1 MSRDIRV
8 FKFGGASVKDAD
20 AVVNVAEII
29 RQHVNTDLIIVVSA
43 MGKTTNKLE
52 DIFNAFLKKDKSAF
66 DQKTLALKQFHL
78 DIVQNLFRNAPIR
91 ELQQCIEKYF
101 DKINDFYEQRIDDVS
116 HLYDQLI
123 PYGEILST
131 KIIHFYLLNSN
142 INSTW
147 LDARKC
153 IKTDTN
159 HQNANVNWAL
169 TTERINNDLT
179 PLLKENQV
187 VVSQGFIGSAE
198 NNSTTT
204 LGREGSDYSA
214 GIFAYAVK
222 AKEVII
228 WKDVPGM
235 LNADPKYF
243 EDTVKLE
250 QISFK
255 EAIELSYYG
264 ASVIHP
270 KTIKPLQN
278 KNIPLYVKSFIHPE
292 NKGTIIQKRTENDN
306 DIPSF
311 IFKKNQVLFSIMP
324 KDFSFL
330 IEENLSDIFLKL
342 SKINAHINI
351 MQNSALSFS
360 FLMDNKLDIIKGIQ
374 SALENDYIF
383 KYNTNLEL
391 VTIRHY
397 DQQTIDFVTREKE
410 ILLEQKTRTTARFV
424 LGNSEV
430 ARNTIKE
437 V

>member
-29 RQHVNTDLIIVVSA
+29 RRHMDTDLIIVVSA

-52 DIFNAFLKKDKSAF
+52 DIFNAFVKKDKSAF
-66 DQKTLALKQFHL
+66 DQKTQALKQFHI
-78 DIVQNLFRNAPIR
+78 DIAQNLFGNAPNR
-91 ELQQCIEKYF
+91 ELQQCIEEYF
-101 DKINDFYEQRIDDVS
+101 DEINDFYEQKNDDVS
-116 HLYDQLI
+116 HFYDQLI

-131 KIIHFYLLNSN
+131 KIIHYYLLNSN

-159 HQNANVNWAL
+159 HQNANVNWPL
-169 TTERINNDLT
+169 TTEYIIKDVT
-179 PLLKENQV
+179 PLLKKNQV
-187 VVSQGFIGSAE
+187 VISQGFIGSAE

-214 GIFAYAVK
+214 GIFAYAVQ
-222 AKEVII
+222 ANEVII

-243 EDTVKLE
+243 ENTVKLE

-278 KNIPLYVKSFIHPE
+278 KNIPLHVKSFIQPE
-292 NKGTIIQKRTENDN
+292 SKGTIIQKRTEND
-306 DIPSF
+306 DAIPSF

-342 SKINAHINI
+342 SKTKAHINI

-360 FLMDNKLDIIKGIQ
+360 FLMDNKSDIVEKIK
-374 SALENDYIF
+374 SSLENDYIV

-397 DQQTIDFVTREKE
+397 DQKTIDFVTREKE
-410 ILLEQKTRTTARFV
+410 ILLEQKTRSTARFV
-424 LGNSEV
+424 LGNTET

>member
-29 RQHVNTDLIIVVSA
+29 RQHMDTDLIIVVSA

-52 DIFNAFLKKDKSAF
+52 DIFNAFVKKDKSAF
-66 DQKTLALKQFHL
+66 DQKTQALKQFHL
-78 DIVQNLFRNAPIR
+78 DIAQNLFGNSPNR
-91 ELQQCIEKYF
+91 ELQQCIDEYF
-101 DKINDFYEQRIDDVS
+101 DEINDFYEQKSDEVS

-131 KIIHFYLLNSN
+131 KIIHYYLLNSN
-142 INSTW
+142 INSPW

-153 IKTDTN
+153 IKTDAN
-159 HQNANVNWAL
+159 HQNANVNWPL
-169 TTERINNDLT
+169 TTEYIINDVT
-179 PLLKENQV
+179 PLLKKNQV
-187 VVSQGFIGSAE
+187 VISQGFIGSAE

-214 GIFAYAVK
+214 GIFAYAVQ
-222 AKEVII
+222 ANEVII

-278 KNIPLYVKSFIHPE
+278 KNIPLYVKSFIQPE
-292 NKGTIIQKRTENDN
+292 SKGTIIQRRTEND
-306 DIPSF
+306 DAIPSF

-342 SKINAHINI
+342 SKTNAHINI

-360 FLMDNKLDIIKGIQ
+360 FLMDNKSDIVEKIK
-374 SALENDYIF
+374 SALENDYIV

-397 DQQTIDFVTREKE
+397 DQKTIDFVTREKE
-410 ILLEQKTRTTARFV
+410 ILLEQKTRSTARFV
-424 LGNSEV
+424 LGNTET
-430 ARNTIKE
+430 ATNTIKE

>member
-1 MSRDIRV
+1 MSKDIRV

-29 RQHVNTDLIIVVSA
+29 RQHMDTNLIIVVSA

-52 DIFNAFLKKDKSAF
+52 DIFNAFVKKDKSAF
-66 DQKTLALKQFHL
+66 DQKTQALRQFHF
-78 DIVQNLFRNAPIR
+78 DIVENLFGNTPNK
-91 ELQQCIEKYF
+91 ELQQCIEEYF
-101 DKINDFYEQRIDDVS
+101 DEINDFYEQKSDEVS

-131 KIIHFYLLNSN
+131 KIIHYYLLNSN

-159 HQNANVNWAL
+159 HQNANVNWPL
-169 TTERINNDLT
+169 TTEYIINYVK
-179 PLLKENQV
+179 PLLKKNQV
-187 VVSQGFIGSAE
+187 VISQGFIGSTE

-214 GIFAYAVK
+214 GIFAYAVQ
-222 AKEVII
+222 ANEVII

-243 EDTVKLE
+243 ENTVKLE

-278 KNIPLYVKSFIHPE
+278 KNIPLYVKSFIQPE
-292 NKGTIIQKRTENDN
+292 SKGTIIQKRTEND
-306 DIPSF
+306 DAIPSF
-311 IFKKNQVLFSIMP
+311 IFKKNQVLFSIIP

-342 SKINAHINI
+342 SKTKAHINI

-360 FLMDNKLDIIKGIQ
+360 FLMDNKSDIVEMIK
-374 SALENDYIF
+374 SSLENDYIV

-397 DQQTIDFVTREKE
+397 DQKTIDFVTRSKE
-410 ILLEQKTRTTARFV
+410 ILLEQKTRSTARFV
-424 LGNSEV
+424 LGNTET

>member
-1 MSRDIRV
+1 M
-8 FKFGGASVKDAD
+8 
-20 AVVNVAEII
+20 
-29 RQHVNTDLIIVVSA
+29 
-43 MGKTTNKLE
+43 
-52 DIFNAFLKKDKSAF
+52 
-66 DQKTLALKQFHL
+66 
-78 DIVQNLFRNAPIR
+78 
-91 ELQQCIEKYF
+91 
-101 DKINDFYEQRIDDVS
+101 
-116 HLYDQLI
+116 
-123 PYGEILST
+123 
-131 KIIHFYLLNSN
+131 
-142 INSTW
+142 
-147 LDARKC
+147 DARKC

-159 HQNANVNWAL
+159 HQNANVNWPL
-169 TTERINNDLT
+169 TTEHIHNEVT
-179 PLLKENQV
+179 PLLKKNQV
-187 VVSQGFIGSAE
+187 VVSQGFIGSTE

-214 GIFAYAVK
+214 GIFAYAVQ
-222 AKEVII
+222 ANEVII

-278 KNIPLYVKSFIHPE
+278 KNIPLYVKSFIQPE
-292 NKGTIIQKRTENDN
+292 SKGTIIQKRTEND
-306 DIPSF
+306 DAIPSF

-342 SKINAHINI
+342 SKTNAHINI

-360 FLMDNKLDIIKGIQ
+360 FLMDNKSDIVEKIK
-374 SALENDYIF
+374 SALENDYIV

-397 DQQTIDFVTREKE
+397 DQKTIDFVTREKE
-410 ILLEQKTRTTARFV
+410 ILLEQKTRSTARFV
-424 LGNSEV
+424 LGNTET

>member
-29 RQHVNTDLIIVVSA
+29 RQHMDTDLIIVVSA

-52 DIFNAFLKKDKSAF
+52 DIFNAFVKKDKNAF
-66 DQKTLALKQFHL
+66 DQKTQALKQFHF
-78 DIVQNLFRNAPIR
+78 DIAENLFGNTPNR
-91 ELQQCIEKYF
+91 ELQQCIEEYF
-101 DKINDFYEQRIDDVS
+101 DEINDFYEQKSDEVS

-131 KIIHFYLLNSN
+131 KIIHYYLLNSN

-153 IKTDTN
+153 IKTDAN
-159 HQNANVNWAL
+159 HQNANVNWPL
-169 TTERINNDLT
+169 TTEYIINDVT
-179 PLLKENQV
+179 PLLKKNQV

-214 GIFAYAVK
+214 GIFAYAVQ
-222 AKEVII
+222 ANEVII

-278 KNIPLYVKSFIHPE
+278 KNIPLYVKSFIQPE
-292 NKGTIIQKRTENDN
+292 SKGTIIQRRTEND
-306 DIPSF
+306 DAIPSF

-342 SKINAHINI
+342 SKTKAHINI

-360 FLMDNKLDIIKGIQ
+360 FLMDNKSDIVEKIK
-374 SALENDYIF
+374 SALENDYIV

-397 DQQTIDFVTREKE
+397 DQKTIDFVTREKE
-410 ILLEQKTRTTARFV
+410 ILLEQKTRSTARFV
-424 LGNSEV
+424 LGNTET

>member
-29 RQHVNTDLIIVVSA
+29 RQHMDTDLIIVVSA

-52 DIFNAFLKKDKSAF
+52 DIFNAFVKKDKNAF
-66 DQKTLALKQFHL
+66 DHKTQALKQFHF
-78 DIVQNLFRNAPIR
+78 DIAENLFGNTPNR
-91 ELQQCIEKYF
+91 ELQQCIEEYF
-101 DKINDFYEQRIDDVS
+101 DEINDFYEQKNDEVS

-131 KIIHFYLLNSN
+131 KIIHYYLLNSN

-159 HQNANVNWAL
+159 HQNANVNWPM
-169 TTERINNDLT
+169 TTEYIIKDVT
-179 PLLKENQV
+179 PLLKKNQV
-187 VVSQGFIGSAE
+187 VISQGFIGSAE

-214 GIFAYAVK
+214 GIFAYAVQ
-222 AKEVII
+222 ANEVII

-243 EDTVKLE
+243 ENTVKLE

-278 KNIPLYVKSFIHPE
+278 KNIPLYVKSFIQPE
-292 NKGTIIQKRTENDN
+292 SKGTIIQRRTEND
-306 DIPSF
+306 DAIPSF

-342 SKINAHINI
+342 SKTNAHINI

-360 FLMDNKLDIIKGIQ
+360 FLMDNKSDIVEKIK
-374 SALENDYIF
+374 SSLENDYIV

-397 DQQTIDFVTREKE
+397 DQKTIDFVTREKE
-410 ILLEQKTRTTARFV
+410 ILLEQKTRSTARFV
-424 LGNSEV
+424 LGNTET

>member
-29 RQHVNTDLIIVVSA
+29 RQHVDTDLIIVVSA

-52 DIFNAFLKKDKSAF
+52 DIFNAFVKKDKSAF
-66 DQKTLALKQFHL
+66 DQKTQVLKQFHL
-78 DIVQNLFRNAPIR
+78 DIAQNLFGNTPNR
-91 ELQQCIEKYF
+91 ELQQCIEEYF
-101 DKINDFYEQRIDDVS
+101 DEINDFYEQKSDEVS

-131 KIIHFYLLNSN
+131 KIIHYYLLNSN
-142 INSTW
+142 INSHW

-153 IKTDTN
+153 IKTDAN
-159 HQNANVNWAL
+159 HQNANVNWPL
-169 TTERINNDLT
+169 TTEHIHNDVT
-179 PLLKENQV
+179 PLLKKNQV

-214 GIFAYAVK
+214 GIFAYAVQ
-222 AKEVII
+222 ANEVII

-278 KNIPLYVKSFIHPE
+278 KNIPLYVKSFIQPKS
-292 NKGTIIQKRTENDN
+292 KGTIIQKRTEND
-306 DIPSF
+306 DAIPSF

-342 SKINAHINI
+342 SKTNAHINI

-360 FLMDNKLDIIKGIQ
+360 FLMDNKSDIVEKIK
-374 SALENDYIF
+374 SALENDYIV

-397 DQQTIDFVTREKE
+397 DQKTIDFVTREKE
-410 ILLEQKTRTTARFV
+410 ILLEQKTRSTARFV
-424 LGNSEV
+424 LGNTET